1 MKIISKNKK
10 ALYNYEIS
18 DSIEAG
24 VVLNGDEVK
33 SLRQG
38 NISLADA
45 YATIHQGEINLL
57 NCYIGPYSHAYLKED
72 QSRRSRKLLF
82 HKKQIDKLI
91 GFVSEK
97 GMTLV
102 PIKIYFNQKGLV
114 KLEIGICKHKKAANK
129 KKELKERD
137 ILRQAKRET
146 KYNI

>member
-10 ALYNYEIS
+10 VFHNYEII
-18 DSIEAG
+18 DTMEAG
-24 VVLNGDEVK
+24 IVLTGDEVK

-38 NISLADA
+38 NISLTDA

-72 QSRRSRKLLF
+72 KSRKTRKLLF

-91 GFVSEK
+91 GLVSQK
-97 GMTLV
+97 GMTLI
-102 PIKIYFNQKGLV
+102 PIKIYFNQKGFV
-114 KLEIGICKHKKAANK
+114 KLEIGIGKHKKAESK
-129 KKELKERD
+129 KRELKEKD

-146 KYNI
+146 KYKI